1 MAIIYLHG
9 FASVG
14 KNSPKAKKIQEMFP
28 NEQVYA
34 PDLSH
39 EPIKAVETI
48 KNVVNQSF
56 RDGHDK
62 VLIIGTSLG
71 GFYGWWTSAKY
82 DIPAVLINPV
92 YDPNAIM
99 TKFLGKNKNFK
110 TGEEFDWHEKYID
123 ELDEMWQFAREH
135 ADRSLLKVILAKD
148 DDVIPYEK
156 SIKAFTHDHTD
167 IHVFDDGGH
176 RFDDLDRVKN
186 VIEPELKRKSFESL
200 YEGLFE

>member
-1 MAIIYLHG
+1 
-9 FASVG
+9 
-14 KNSPKAKKIQEMFP
+14 
-28 NEQVYA
+28 
-34 PDLSH
+34 
-39 EPIKAVETI
+39 
-48 KNVVNQSF
+48 
-56 RDGHDK
+56 
-62 VLIIGTSLG
+62 
-71 GFYGWWTSAKY
+71 
-82 DIPAVLINPV
+82 
-92 YDPNAIM
+92 M